1 MLPDVPERLLKTITK
16 APFIQWST
24 TGPVKSLIRSMPSRL
39 RWALG
44 KVAQS
49 APYPSVAL
57 KSKIIAAVQPKCCY
71 RVGLRSRMSVTR
83 TQEFLD
89 SMISKKLAADAGA
102 VADFLT
108 MMGNEKRLL
117 IMNQLAGGELS
128 VGMLAGKVLLS
139 QSALS
144 QHLAKLRAFGLV
156 DARRDGKMVYYFCS
170 SSAARE
176 LLAMLDGF
184 LMTERLGAGPQYV
197 ADRLRRLRTV

>member
-1 MLPDVPERLLKTITK
+1 
-16 APFIQWST
+16 
-24 TGPVKSLIRSMPSRL
+24 
-39 RWALG
+39 
-44 KVAQS
+44 
-49 APYPSVAL
+49 
-57 KSKIIAAVQPKCCY
+57 
-71 RVGLRSRMSVTR
+71 MSVTR

-144 QHLAKLRAFGLV
+144 QHLAKLRAFALV
-156 DARRDGKMVYYFCS
+156 DARRDGKMVYYF
-170 SSAARE
+170 
-176 LLAMLDGF
+176 
-184 LMTERLGAGPQYV
+184 
-197 ADRLRRLRTV
+197 